1 MEGGAVNITCCWTR
15 QFGRV
20 GVQWLNHITVT
31 SIIQTEIFIWT
42 NPSQGSLQKETS
54 NCSHLI
60 FTNVTRE
67 DSGRYICKVS
77 VEIPLLIVVSGKGT
91 FITVRDKTSTKDN
104 AAEGVSSDTLV
115 VTQTPDVSVMEG
127 GAVNITCCWT
137 RQFGRVGVQWLNHIT
152 VTSIIQTNSSQGSL
166 QKETSNCSHLIF
178 TNVTREDSGRY
189 ICKVS
194 LEIPLLIV
202 VSGNGTVITVSD
214 KTSTKDSA
222 AEGGLPLPVLISLA
236 VVAPLL
242 LITLACFCTLRRI
255 QGSQAARVI
264 YEVPHIDSEEVEMD
278 KHSTGSSRGSSQW
291 CQVPVYE
298 SFDYFERVQTK
309 ESG

>member
-1 MEGGAVNITCCWTR
+1 LWVRVCVCVCVCAWVRVCVCACVNDLEKLCRDEC
-15 QFGRV
+15 
-20 GVQWLNHITVT
+20 L
-31 SIIQTEIFIWT
+31 
-42 NPSQGSLQKETS
+42 L
-54 NCSHLI
+54 
-60 FTNVTRE
+60 
-67 DSGRYICKVS
+67 S
-77 VEIPLLIVVSGKGT
+77 VEKLCVKMKLLLS
-91 FITVRDKTSTKDN
+91 SLLL
-104 AAEGVSSDTLV
+104 ASLCALSSWSVSSDTLV
-115 VTQTPDVSVMEG
+115 VTQTPDVFVMEG

-137 RQFGRVGVQWLNHIT
+137 RQFERVGVQWLNHKNK
-152 VTSIIQTNSSQGSL
+152 TSIIQTEIFIWTNSSQGSL